1 LSGNIFHK
9 KIILAG
15 IKNILSSLK
24 NHNVKKII
32 ILMIA
37 AFVAVVSC
45 TTEKKEQGNPFFAEW
60 KTPFGVPPFDQIK
73 NEHYLPAI
81 DSGITLARAEINAI
95 TADTAVPTFANTI
108 APYDRAGQLLN
119 KVAYVFYSQAS
130 ANTNDTLEALQME
143 VAPRISAFGDEV
155 LLNAPLFQRIKAV
168 YEDRANEKLTD
179 EELFLLENLYK
190 SFVRNGALLDSTD
203 QETLKTLNKDIAVLV
218 VKFNQNVLAE
228 TNDYKLVIDN
238 EADLS
243 GLPEGVIASAAE
255 LARADSLNGKWVFTT
270 QKPSMIPFLQY
281 AGNRDLRKKLYDAY
295 LNRGNNHN
303 EYDNNQILADL
314 VRLRAERAKLLG
326 YKTHADLVLETRMAK
341 NPQNVFNLLDNL
353 LGRSLP
359 VAIREREEM
368 QKIIDS
374 EGGNFKLEPHDWWY
388 YAEKL
393 RKSKYDLD
401 ENELRPYFKLD
412 NVREGAFAVA
422 TKLYGITFT
431 PIKNIPLPHPDARA
445 FEVKNAD
452 GSHLGVLYMD
462 FYPRAS
468 KRQGA
473 WCGAYRDHRVID
485 GREITPVVTIVGNF
499 TTPTA
504 DTPAL
509 LSMDDVTTL
518 FHEFGHGLQ
527 ALFSTNKYANT
538 TVAWDIVELP
548 SQIME
553 HWTTEPEVLNMYAK
567 NYQTGEVMPQELVDK
582 IRNSKFFNT
591 GFDNV
596 EVMAASLLDMD
607 YYTLEAPVNIDVQKF
622 EKEMMNKIG
631 LIPEIEPRYRST
643 YFLHMVSG
651 YDAGYYVYTWAA
663 VLDNDAFE
671 AFKEKGIF
679 DKATA
684 ESFRKNILE
693 KMGTM
698 DAEQMYLNF
707 RGHQPD
713 IEPLLRNRGLN

>member
-1 LSGNIFHK
+1 MMTALI
-9 KIILAG
+9 
-15 IKNILSSLK
+15 
-24 NHNVKKII
+24 
-32 ILMIA
+32 
-37 AFVAVVSC
+37 AVVSC
-45 TTEKKEQGNPFFAEW
+45 STEKKEKGNPFFAEW
-60 KTPFGVPPFDQIK
+60 KTPFGVPPFGQIK
-73 NEHYLPAI
+73 NEHYLPAV
-81 DSGITLARAEINAI
+81 DSGIAVARTEVQAIASNAEA
-95 TADTAVPTFANTI
+95 PTFANTI
-108 APYDRAGQLLN
+108 AAYDRAGQLLN
-119 KVAYVFYSQAS
+119 KVSYVFSAQTS
-130 ANTNDTLEALQME
+130 ANTNDTLEALQVE
-143 VAPRISAFGDEV
+143 IAPKVSAFSDEV
-155 LLNAPLFQRIKAV
+155 LLNADLFNRIKAV
-168 YEDRANEKLTD
+168 YDNRANEQLTD
-179 EELFLLENLYK
+179 EEAFMLENLYK
-190 SFVRNGALLDSTD
+190 SFVRNGALLSPAD
-203 QETLKTLNKDIAVLV
+203 QETLKKLNQEISVLV

-228 TNDYKLVIDN
+228 TNNFRLVIDN

-243 GLPEGVIASAAE
+243 GLPEGVIANAAG
-255 LARADSLNGKWVFTT
+255 LAKDDGLDGKWVFTT

-281 AGNRDLRKKLYDAY
+281 ADNRDLRKKLYDAY